1 MPNLGFMIQ
10 GYLGV
15 PVGGGPP
22 PCHPQNGTAAAEGA
36 PPPNP
41 DPKCCHCGGGG
52 DPPLD
57 SRIYVVL
64 LQGAAPP
71 LPGICLPLLLLV
83 QPAASYQVHHAQ
95 CGCEAVHQK
104 NEQMLPTTS
113 GYILV
118 ISYLIHSL
126 WRNLCQKTSSL
137 K

>member
-1 MPNLGFMIQ
+1 M
-10 GYLGV
+10 V
-15 PVGGGPP
+15 HPP
-22 PCHPQNGTAAAEGA
+22 AIHKMVLLLQKVR